1 MSELENEINKIY
13 INKFNMSYYE
23 IKNIL
28 SSLVKNNPSIIKK
41 ESNCKTFFGYDLDSY
56 AIGEG
61 KNHILFIGATHSLEI
76 ITIYFLLDLMI
87 SITEIIKKDSSILSS
102 FTFHFIPILNPE
114 GTYITL
120 QNIYMNLK
128 GMENGKIEV
137 IAKKYLDAYNL
148 DDQNVLNNIKCKKSL
163 YDVLDCRLEFIDDI
177 YLRKNVR
184 GILKSCMLD
193 ERYLLVWAA
202 NGLGID
208 LNSNSIHKFN
218 QIKILRKKQK
228 CAALRYNDIPVTK
241 PSPMSYSGEFTF
253 DRCIENKFLY
263 DYINNLYINKN
274 LKNIFSFHSTG
285 GQIFG
290 FPDEEIVPEKITKK
304 YDEVMKL
311 YSNITGYEIMEDEN
325 KVGVMDYFRASLNNT
340 ITLTIELSKY
350 NANPIG
356 PFFNI
361 CKLKEEY
368 IKNKQA
374 IFSCIFNK

>member
-1 MSELENEINKIY
+1 MSELVNKIY

-28 SSLVKNNPSIIKK
+28 GTLVKNNSSIIKK
-41 ESNCKTFFGYDLDSY
+41 ESSCKTFFGYDLDSY
-56 AIGEG
+56 VIGNG
-61 KNHILFIGATHSLEI
+61 KKHVLFIGATHSLEI
-76 ITIYFLLDLMI
+76 ITIYFVLDLMI
-87 SITEIIKKDSSILSS
+87 NIIEIMKKDSSILSS

-114 GTYITL
+114 GSYITL

-128 GMENGKIEV
+128 GMENKEIE
-137 IAKKYLDAYNL
+137 IISKKYLDAYNL
-148 DDQNVLNNIKCKKSL
+148 DDENVLNNIKCKKSL
-163 YDVLDCRLEFIDDI
+163 YNVLDCRLEFIDDI
-177 YLRKNVR
+177 YLRESVR
-184 GILKSCMLD
+184 RILKNCMLD

-218 QIKILRKKQK
+218 QIKILRKTQK
-228 CAALRYNDIPVTK
+228 CAALRYNDIPVTRS
-241 PSPMSYSGEFTF
+241 SPMSYPGEFTF
-253 DRCIENKFLY
+253 DRCIENKYLY
-263 DYINNLYINKN
+263 DYINNLYINKD

-290 FPDEEIVPEKITKK
+290 FPDEEMVSEKIIKR
-304 YDEVMKL
+304 YDEIVKL
-311 YSNITGYEIMEDEN
+311 YSYITGYEIMEDEN
-325 KVGVMDYFRASLNNT
+325 KVGVMDYFRVSLKNT

-356 PFFNI
+356 PLFNI
-361 CKLKEEY
+361 CKLEEDF
-368 IKNKQA
+368 IKNKEA